1 MRNRF
6 VIWFI
11 VVVVV
16 FLAGFVPEY
25 LSARRLTNEL
35 SRVAQEN
42 RYAELRDQAGLVY
55 FLASQKNYGLA
66 GSAATRFFARAGEAA
81 SQMHDRNAGK
91 PLQDLLNLR
100 DKITAELAKGDPVA
114 LNDLQTLY
122 VNTRRATGRST
133 GEL

>member
-11 VVVVV
+11 VIVIV
-16 FLAGFVPEY
+16 FLAGFLPEY
-25 LSARRLTNEL
+25 TKARRLDNEL
-35 SRVAQEN
+35 RRAAQESSL
-42 RYAELRDQAGLVY
+42 AELRDQAGLVY
-55 FLASQKNYGLA
+55 ILASQKNYGLA
-66 GSAATRFFARAGEAA
+66 SSAAARFFARAGEVA
-81 SQMHDRNAGK
+81 SQMADANARK
-91 PLQDLLNLR
+91 PLQDLLSLR
-100 DKITAELAKGDPVA
+100 DKITAALAKGDPGV

>member
-6 VIWFI
+6 VVWI
-11 VVVVV
+11 VVVIVV

-25 LSARRLTNEL
+25 VKARRLDNEL
-35 SRVAQEN
+35 SRVAQDS
-42 RYAELRDQAGLVY
+42 RFAELRDQAGLLY

-66 GSAATRFFARAGEAA
+66 GGAATRFFARAGDVA
-81 SQMHDRNAGK
+81 SQMHDANASK

-100 DKITAELAKGDPVA
+100 DKITAELAKGDPAV

>member
-6 VIWFI
+6 FVWFVVIVI
-11 VVVVV
+11 V
-16 FLAGFVPEY
+16 FLAGFLPEY
-25 LSARRLTNEL
+25 AKAKRLDNDLRRA
-35 SRVAQEN
+35 SQESTL
-42 RYAELRDQAGLVY
+42 AELRDQAGLVY

-66 GSAATRFFARAGEAA
+66 GGAATRFFARAGDAIGQIHDANA
-81 SQMHDRNAGK
+81 SK
-91 PLQDLLNLR
+91 PLQDLLNAR
-100 DKITAELAKGDPVA
+100 DKITAELAKGDPGV